1 MSGNK
6 APKKTSA
13 AKRPPN
19 NATRAHAIIASAI
32 AKGKSNLRPATLK
45 QPPKATSHSTPAPII
60 SPSSNE
66 AQALSSITADSAP
79 SISEALQSTVD
90 LKQGLLDAARH
101 SLQVLDYSSFPNG
114 AVLKES
120 QVMIAANLA
129 KELNDAKSKLR
140 LHSQGNADD
149 PTPGLPTSTTSKS
162 HTATPGTAADP
173 TFASPLASTQ
183 GSHPTS
189 PQPLS
194 SVNRW
199 LFHGEDY
206 PFSYDK
212 SHLIAL
218 VRRANE
224 PIDYDD
230 ATLDSVVEDI
240 PATLLATLDPTTID
254 EVHALAHELH
264 QSDARMIESRTKYEL
279 MEADGFIAK
288 VTRTK
293 SRLQPHAS
301 VKDDPQTTVLIDEF
315 MHVMSIFQTQG
326 TAVVKRYVE
335 LEYASFR
342 KQLLPTILKGLFRLS
357 KRMVASRKPQFQVN
371 NILDMA
377 SLKPRD
383 EDIPESDERLAG
395 YMLLM
400 LLASPSS
407 HVIVHWAGLDSI
419 TGQNDLFHTALRSH
433 PACPTPLS
441 TPISTPAS
449 ASATPSIATRQD
461 SHQSRSDSKN
471 TGDMESTTA
480 QGTSENSMNQR
491 SLENEPTQP
500 DDDDQKLPGN
510 PSFDYGPL
518 SQESERSTDTR
529 TVPNGQSGATLIGG
543 QYFPLPSPR
552 GWKLVIEL
560 TQQLRPLADHLTM
573 GQRIHLAR
581 RITKSRC
588 LTVAKE
594 LQIQREIFSA
604 TTSVNDLV
612 AKSQIN
618 SSRVL
623 AVLTQWR
630 RSFFEQIS
638 TRLDKKLEKRLTRH
652 AAPIRDSQ
660 HEQNPL
666 EYNPAS
672 SAQAAIPSPDV
683 IDLANSPKK
692 RKASPRN
699 TSIKRAKNT
708 TDEAA
713 AATPSSGTQQQQ
725 QPANRRLP
733 AAGKQQQRQP
743 KHEPH
748 KQKKV
753 VIDTSQKSHGQNA
766 DSRCPTT
773 ADQNDSA
780 RRNKN
785 SRQRRTQHQHPP
797 QNKPQR
803 RNRKGANHG
812 KSQED

>member
-1 MSGNK
+1 
-6 APKKTSA
+6 
-13 AKRPPN
+13 
-19 NATRAHAIIASAI
+19 
-32 AKGKSNLRPATLK
+32 
-45 QPPKATSHSTPAPII
+45 
-60 SPSSNE
+60 
-66 AQALSSITADSAP
+66 
-79 SISEALQSTVD
+79 
-90 LKQGLLDAARH
+90 
-101 SLQVLDYSSFPNG
+101 
-114 AVLKES
+114 
-120 QVMIAANLA
+120 MIAANLA
-129 KELNDAKSKLR
+129 KELNDAKSQLR
-140 LHSQGNADD
+140 LHNQGTDSTPN
-149 PTPGLPTSTTSKS
+149 PTDAPGNT
-162 HTATPGTAADP
+162 ADP
-173 TFASPLASTQ
+173 SFASPLHTSTQ
-183 GSHPTS
+183 GSLPTS
-189 PQPLS
+189 PQLS

-206 PFSYDK
+206 PFSHDK
-212 SHLIAL
+212 SNLITL

-230 ATLDSVVEDI
+230 ATLDAVVEDI
-240 PATLLATLDPTTID
+240 PHTMLATLDPTTID

-264 QSDARMIESRTKYEL
+264 QSDARMIESRTKYEM

-293 SRLQPHAS
+293 SRLQLHTS
-301 VKDDPQTTVLIDEF
+301 VKDDPQATVLVAEF
-315 MHVMSIFQTQG
+315 MDVMKTFQTQG

-335 LEYASFR
+335 LEYTSFR

-419 TGQNDLFHTALRSH
+419 TGQQDLFSSALRSH

-449 ASATPSIATRQD
+449 ASATSTSIATRQD
-461 SHQSRSDSKN
+461 PHQSRSDSKA
-471 TGDMESTTA
+471 TSDMESTTA
-480 QGTSENSMNQR
+480 QGNSENSLNQR
-491 SLENEPTQP
+491 SVENESTQP
-500 DDDDQKLPGN
+500 DDDDQKLPG
-510 PSFDYGPL
+510 FDYGTSTL
-518 SQESERSTDTR
+518 SQETPASTDTR
-529 TVPNGQSGATLIGG
+529 TIPNGRSGATLIGG

-560 TQQLRPLADHLTM
+560 TLQLRPLADYLTM

-594 LQIQREIFSA
+594 LQIQRDIFSA

-652 AAPIRDSQ
+652 TTPAREGQ

-666 EYNPAS
+666 EHNPVSTAH
-672 SAQAAIPSPDV
+672 APLPSPDV
-683 IDLANSPKK
+683 IDLAQESPKK
-692 RKASPRN
+692 RKANLRN
-699 TSIKRAKNT
+699 TPSKRTKNT

-725 QPANRRLP
+725 QTAPKRSP
-733 AAGKQQQRQP
+733 AAGKQQRQP
-743 KHEPH
+743 KHESH

-753 VIDTSQKSHGQNA
+753 TIDASQQSNSQNA
-766 DSRCPTT
+766 DSNGRN
-773 ADQNDSA
+773 ADSNDST
-780 RRNKN
+780 RRNNKN
-785 SRQRRTQHQHPP
+785 NRHRRNPHHPP
-797 QNKPQR
+797 QHKPQR
-803 RNRKGANHG
+803 RNRKGANQG
-812 KSQED
+812 TTQDR